1 MIIAFEGL
9 SCAGKTAVST
19 ELSIKYPKLILL
31 PEFFVSIKDKV
42 STDLCI
48 ANDIAKYTYARILS
62 NRGNHVLMDRS
73 YLSTLAYTYAEGKD
87 KYRHAQSW
95 YEDAL
100 NAKSVGEPDLYIYLR
115 IQPEKSLERAA
126 SVNRLNLKYAWYN
139 NTKAA
144 YDKFEESFD
153 KDRTNLKSTYRKVD
167 VDNINFKQLVFDVES
182 IINQFID
189 L

>member
-1 MIIAFEGL
+1 M
-9 SCAGKTAVST
+9 
-19 ELSIKYPKLILL
+19 
-31 PEFFVSIKDKV
+31 
-42 STDLCI
+42 
-48 ANDIAKYTYARILS
+48 
-62 NRGNHVLMDRS
+62 
-73 YLSTLAYTYAEGKD
+73 
-87 KYRHAQSW
+87 
-95 YEDAL
+95 
-100 NAKSVGEPDLYIYLR
+100 
-115 IQPEKSLERAA
+115 ERAA

-153 KDRTNLKSTYRKVD
+153 KDQTNLKSTYRKVD